1 MLRIGPA
8 EIAQRLILELP
19 PQEIDTNVS
28 WKKTTPETMNQGGV
42 NIVTKPNIEYKLGP
56 NEVDGRLVC
65 RKIVFRGTSVIEG
78 SGITQGIGV
87 SVDGTMKTD
96 GAALFAEENGLLVS
110 VRQTQETD
118 MTQTLSGAP
127 TGAVIIMSKNTMTMH
142 LQK

>member
-1 MLRIGPA
+1 
-8 EIAQRLILELP
+8 
-19 PQEIDTNVS
+19 
-28 WKKTTPETMNQGGV
+28 MNQGGV

-96 GAALFAEENGLLVS
+96 GAALFAEENGLPVS

-118 MTQTLSGAP
+118 MTQTLSGAQ